1 MLVLADTVRL
11 LAELVLKRR
20 TIHKKWQ
27 TFIEISETGSI
38 CYCSKYYETHEPHLE
53 KKPERK

>member
-11 LAELVLKRR
+11 LAELALKKNK
-20 TIHKKWQ
+20 HKKWQ
-27 TFIEISETGSI
+27 TFIENSETGSI
-38 CYCSKYYETHEPHLE
+38 CYRSKYYETHEPHLE